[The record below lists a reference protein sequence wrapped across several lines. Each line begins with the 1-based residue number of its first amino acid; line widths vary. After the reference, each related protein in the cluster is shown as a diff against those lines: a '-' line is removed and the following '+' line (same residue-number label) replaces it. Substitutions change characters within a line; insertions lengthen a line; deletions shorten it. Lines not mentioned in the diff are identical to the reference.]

1 LAAGWL
7 ITARVRLSADEVKK
21 ATVTRGTLYRLL
33 SRAFSSEVDEKFV
46 ERLLKLQ
53 PVVSG
58 LAKDSESEDFGEG
71 SRLLGKFIGRV
82 KSDYG
87 RDKHAFLQELAA
99 EYASLFLNV
108 GLKPV
113 HLAESVYLGKS
124 HLLYEEP
131 YFDVVRIY
139 GLYGFKKKTAF
150 REPED
155 HISVELEFMAH
166 LCDLVASSIEQ
177 EKKDYAAGY
186 LKNQKEFL
194 EMHLAKWVPELVKK
208 VKWASEND
216 FYLAMAA
223 LLQGFVTIERSFA
236 PRLAKEL

>member
-1 LAAGWL
+1 
-7 ITARVRLSADEVKK
+7 VRK

-33 SRAFSSEVDEKFV
+33 SRGFSTEVDEPFV
-46 ERLLKLQ
+46 DQLLKLQ

-58 LAKDSESEDFGEG
+58 LAEDSENEDFMEG
-71 SRLLGKFIGRV
+71 SRILGKFVKRV
-82 KSDYG
+82 ESDYE
-87 RDKHAFLQELAA
+87 RDRRGFLLKLAA

-113 HLAESVYLGKS
+113 HLAESVYLGKN

-166 LCDLVASSIEQ
+166 LCDLVALSIEQ
-177 EKKDYAAGY
+177 GKGDYASGY

-194 EMHLAKWVPELVKK
+194 EMHLARWVPELVGK
-208 VKWASEND
+208 VRWASEND

-223 LLQGFVTIERSFA
+223 LLQGFVAIEGSFVS
-236 PRLAKEL
+236 RLSEEL